1 MYYIYI
7 HYILHILH
15 ILHISLFNFISV
27 LANLALD
34 GVVGPVKKIS
44 LDYQN
49 NIDINEPLAPLRRKV
64 QLELWPVPPL
74 TQSHKSKHLVCKA
87 YLLC

>member
-15 ILHISLFNFISV
+15 ILHISLFISV
-27 LANLALD
+27 LANKAPG

-49 NIDINEPLAPLRRKV
+49 DIYINEPLAPLRRKV